1 MHKIDICSRQGLKG
15 KHPKILIIVWS
26 HFLLFLKNVFTLSAY
41 YSEYPLLWYCYCTVY
56 ITVCKLAAHNTHLYY
71 RWAFSGLPC
80 FKTAKYLPALKTL
93 KVSHPQLLPES
104 QNFSHPYKAVTGWSW
119 KVTALVDSVGAGL
132 YVTAT
137 IMPVGFPPE
146 TALLLHATCQFLICV
161 ITKGKEKMD
170 DGELHLMWFL
180 SERWITAY

>member
-1 MHKIDICSRQGLKG
+1 M
-15 KHPKILIIVWS
+15 
-26 HFLLFLKNVFTLSAY
+26 SAY

-80 FKTAKYLPALKTL
+80 FKTAKYLPALKML
-93 KVSHPQLLPES
+93 KVSHPQLLLES

-146 TALLLHATCQFLICV
+146 TTLLLHATCQFLICV
-161 ITKGKEKMD
+161 ITRGKKKWMMENCIYVIPLWKVNHCILNWTSSVD
-170 DGELHLMWFL
+170 YPISGISW
-180 SERWITAY
+180 A